1 MALPLLKKHWDSLG
15 NVIKSTY
22 ANKLDLG
29 YSSSNNRIAITLK
42 SYDGTSLDADLINLP
57 KATYFPKDG
66 FLLAKEDKIKINA
79 IASDIASAISTHDGS
94 QTSHLYI
101 RTLINNLQKEVDRIN
116 AKGRSWGEVDKTF
129 SELWAMAEPTRLL
142 LPFYHF
148 WLLVVIHLV
157 MHLVYI
163 HNNNGISSCSLPL
176 FNALFQ

>member
-1 MALPLLKKHWDSLG
+1 MKDSLG

-57 KATYFPKDG
+57 KATTLNDG
-66 FLLAKEDKIKINA
+66 LLAKEDKIKINA

-129 SELWAMAEPTRLL
+129 SELWAMAEPTRSD
-142 LPFYHF
+142 
-148 WLLVVIHLV
+148 
-157 MHLVYI
+157 YI
-163 HNNNGISSCSLPL
+163 NTFFSHC
-176 FNALFQ
+176 F